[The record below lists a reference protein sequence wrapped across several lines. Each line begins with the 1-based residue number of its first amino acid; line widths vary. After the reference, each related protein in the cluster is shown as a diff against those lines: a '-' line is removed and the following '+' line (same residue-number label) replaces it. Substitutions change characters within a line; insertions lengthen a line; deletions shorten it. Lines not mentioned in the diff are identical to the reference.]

1 MTARLTRRTVL
12 GGLAATGLAATGLAT
27 LPAPSAG
34 TQVMFAVED
43 ASITTDDGTID
54 GVAIDVDGS
63 WQFDGVDTPGT
74 DVHLQLG
81 LKGETEPETWTWE
94 TVAVDGQSIT
104 PAHAAT
110 GTFAFEDV
118 DLLAETVWTAEDFA
132 APANDSVNSGEEG
145 QTETETTLTLRLLLQ
160 VRDAGGALLVQDE
173 KRASFDITVVN
184 EPSSVG
190 SEGGGTVELS
200 GSNEEHTE

>member
-1 MTARLTRRTVL
+1 MTTKLTRRTVL

-34 TQVMFAVED
+34 TQVMFGVSD

-54 GVAIDVDGS
+54 GIAIDVDGS

-74 DVHLQLG
+74 DVRIQLG
-81 LKGETEPETWTWE
+81 LKGETAPDTWTWE
-94 TVAVDGQSIT
+94 TLAVDDQSIT

-110 GTFAFEDV
+110 GTFAFENV
-118 DLLAETVWTAEDFA
+118 DLLAGTVWTTTDFA
-132 APANDSVNSGEEG
+132 APPNDSVNSGDEG
-145 QTETETTLTLRLLLQ
+145 QTEAETTLTLRLLMQ

-173 KRASFDITVVN
+173 KRTSFDVTVVN
-184 EPSSVG
+184 EASSVG
-190 SEGGGTVELS
+190 SEGAGTVELS
-200 GSNEEHTE
+200 GTNEENAE